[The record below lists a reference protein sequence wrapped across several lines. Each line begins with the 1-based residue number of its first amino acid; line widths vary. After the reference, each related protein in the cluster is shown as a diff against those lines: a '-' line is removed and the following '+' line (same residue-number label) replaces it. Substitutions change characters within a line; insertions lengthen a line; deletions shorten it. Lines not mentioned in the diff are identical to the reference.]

1 MREKAKADAD
11 KARRDKAAAENARR
25 EAAQMEESKKIEGK
39 MLMFLQKAT
48 NDTTPK
54 EMSLAGCKLGET
66 RTMIVA

>member
-1 MREKAKADAD
+1 
-11 KARRDKAAAENARR
+11 
-25 EAAQMEESKKIEGK
+25 MEESKKIEGK

-54 EMSLAGCKLGET
+54 EFSLAGCKLGET